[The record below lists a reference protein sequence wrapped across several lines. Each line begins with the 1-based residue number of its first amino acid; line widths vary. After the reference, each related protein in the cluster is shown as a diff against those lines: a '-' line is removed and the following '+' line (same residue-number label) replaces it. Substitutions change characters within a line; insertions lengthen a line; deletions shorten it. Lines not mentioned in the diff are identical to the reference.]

1 MKKAIFAAVAAAS
14 FGPMSA
20 VMSDAAMSAD
30 LATRRP
36 APVVAPAVAIDDYQP
51 FQVRLRATAIIP
63 DGEFSV
69 FDKFGTVPAITGI
82 AAGAPGGQIFG
93 ASARVS
99 NSIIPEIDLTYFI
112 TKNIAIETIA
122 GYTRHSITATGPL
135 AGIPV
140 GSTNLLPVS
149 LLAQYHFTDFGAF
162 QPYVGVGATWAVPYS
177 YTPGNSWTPLITA
190 VGFTGF
196 DSVRKLEIGTS
207 IGVAG
212 QIGFDYMI
220 TPNIGVNVD
229 LKRILAEP
237 TAHAVIYNSALD
249 QNIYVRVKSNIDPWL
264 VSAGVTLRF
273 GGGSAPLLAAR

>member
-1 MKKAIFAAVAAAS
+1 MMKKIACAAIAAFSIGSGGAAA
-14 FGPMSA
+14 A
-20 VMSDAAMSAD
+20 AD
-30 LATRRP
+30 LAKRP
-36 APVVAPAVAIDDYQP
+36 PAIVEPVVTLDDYQP
-51 FQVRLRATAIIP
+51 FQIRLRATAIIP
-63 DGEFSV
+63 DGEFSI
-69 FDKFGTVPAITGI
+69 FDKYATVPAITGI
-82 AAGAPGGQIFG
+82 ASGVQGGQIFG

-99 NSIIPEIDLTYFI
+99 NSIIPEIDLTYYV

-162 QPYVGVGATWAVPYS
+162 QPYVGVGATWAVPYG

-190 VGFTGF
+190 IGFTGF
-196 DSVRKLEIGTS
+196 DSVRRLEIATS

-212 QIGFDYMI
+212 QVGFDYMI
-220 TPNIGVNVD
+220 TPNIGINVD
-229 LKRILAEP
+229 LKRIMAEP
-237 TAHAVIYNSALD
+237 NAHAAIYNSMLN
-249 QNIYVRVKSNIDPWL
+249 QNIYVRVKANIDPWL

-273 GGGSAPLLAAR
+273 GGGSAPLFAKF